1 MYHVISAGRREWRTR
16 VFADE
21 MRSRCAVGYQAVTLG
36 QVDDAW
42 RRRGPLPRHP
52 IDDGYRSHCAHAKPV
67 LGALGWPG
75 VLNLQLDVIAA
86 RSRSAR

>member
-1 MYHVISAGRREWRTR
+1 

-21 MRSRCAVGYQAVTLG
+21 MRSLRAVGYQAVTLG

-52 IDDGYRSHCAHAKPV
+52 IDDGYRSHYAHAEPV
-67 LGALGWPG
+67 L
-75 VLNLQLDVIAA
+75 A
-86 RSRSAR
+86 RSAGPGC